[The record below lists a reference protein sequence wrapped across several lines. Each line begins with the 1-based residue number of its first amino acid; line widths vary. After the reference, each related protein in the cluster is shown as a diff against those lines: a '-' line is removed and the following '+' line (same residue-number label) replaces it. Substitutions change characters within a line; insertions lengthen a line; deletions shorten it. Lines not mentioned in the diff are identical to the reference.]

1 MDDGDALVELVREV
15 SEETGLEIVGTIGA
29 ISDKQ
34 PPQALLAKLRSHL
47 HLKDIIWLKFPTV
60 WHENPE
66 VWSLSHDDD
75 DKAVQCGLLLG
86 IAGRQTPPHTV
97 LQCTVLYTVLY
108 ILCCGSVMHAL
119 CMFHYDFDVVRA
131 QLTCETATVA
141 HYYCNDCTALF
152 STGSFFWTCAIY
164 MCPGG
169 QAKVASLIDVN

>member
-1 MDDGDALVELVREV
+1 MDDGDALVELVQEV

-86 IAGRQTPPHTV
+86 IAGRQTPPVYCTIY
-97 LQCTVLYTVLY
+97 CTVY
-108 ILCCGSVMHAL
+108 ILLWL
-119 CMFHYDFDVVRA
+119 CDAR
-131 QLTCETATVA
+131 TV
-141 HYYCNDCTALF
+141 HVPL
-152 STGSFFWTCAIY
+152 
-164 MCPGG
+164 
-169 QAKVASLIDVN
+169 